1 MSKCVI
7 CGVEIAS
14 GNMCRHCEEEERI
27 RWCREYEQITI
38 GSPNENSLAA
48 WYKRDKRGGI

>member
-7 CGVEIAS
+7 CGVE
-14 GNMCRHCEEEERI
+14 MRCEEEERM

-48 WYKRDKRGGI
+48 WYQKDKKGGI